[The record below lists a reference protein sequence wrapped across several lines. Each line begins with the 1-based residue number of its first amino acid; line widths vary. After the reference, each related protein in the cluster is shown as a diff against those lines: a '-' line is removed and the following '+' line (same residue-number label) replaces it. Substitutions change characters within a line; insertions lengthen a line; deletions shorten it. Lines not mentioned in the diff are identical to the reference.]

1 MQLEVLFANLPSNLK
16 LTDNG
21 LIVSFYTHSLK
32 KQLFLQWACYPT
44 YLKNRIFPW
53 NRTKTVICRITFNR
67 RRSLRWRWF
76 NSWSCPTSSNAKRG
90 RSENNTLLRL
100 KPSSFAICAFLAVSL
115 NIYHRRFDPPMN
127 HVCFLAF
134 GCKKKNQTVR
144 REINWA
150 ELCFWNN

>member
-32 KQLFLQWACYPT
+32 KNNYFSNELVILLILKIGFSPGTEQRPLFAALLLTDEDPYVDVDLIHDLAR
-44 YLKNRIFPW
+44 LRLM
-53 NRTKTVICRITFNR
+53 RREAEVKTTR
-67 RRSLRWRWF
+67 
-76 NSWSCPTSSNAKRG
+76 
-90 RSENNTLLRL
+90 LRL
-100 KPSSFAICAFLAVSL
+100 KPSSFAIRAFLAVSL

-144 REINWA
+144 REIN
-150 ELCFWNN
+150 